1 MSRLSLSTNL
11 SVHKFIYDQ
20 AAAATT
26 TPISDGNSAMTNSYH
41 AKPYLKETRRTI
53 RKGVSEPS

>member
-1 MSRLSLSTNL
+1 MSSISLSTYL
-11 SVHKFIYDQ
+11 SVHLFVYDR

-26 TPISDGNSAMTNSYH
+26 TLISDGNSAMMNSYH